1 MQTFTLRNRGLHKEK
16 LHLRIKDNRNCFKV
30 CNYFINNI
38 YITFLIVFTFKLIS
52 SGENQ
57 VTEMK
62 LLLEPM
68 ESQKLSVALIST
80 SNEGQAYGHLI
91 LQRQHSNDKRVVS
104 S

>member
-1 MQTFTLRNRGLHKEK
+1 M
-16 LHLRIKDNRNCFKV
+16 I
-30 CNYFINNI
+30 I
-38 YITFLIVFTFKLIS
+38 LIFKLIS

-57 VTEMK
+57 VSEMK

-91 LQRQHSNDKRVVS
+91 LQRQHSNEKRVVRL
-104 S
+104 